1 MAETDSFY
9 SVLFILGLEYK
20 EPIQYSH
27 DYLKK
32 IDLNKRFKNN
42 EIQYKKIY
50 NKNRSLKI
58 YISTCYPSVDELEDY
73 PSLEESN
80 PIFI

>member
-1 MAETDSFY
+1 MMDYLNKMYEYLFY

-32 IDLNKRFKNN
+32 IDSK
-42 EIQYKKIY
+42 
-50 NKNRSLKI
+50 
-58 YISTCYPSVDELEDY
+58 
-73 PSLEESN
+73 
-80 PIFI
+80 